1 MRRVMGKRSNFD
13 RKPRDFYSTPHSAV
27 IPLLPHLKDDMYF
40 CEPCAGNGALVSAMQ
55 VEGYTCVSASDIQP
69 MAHGVGVLDALDL
82 EHHHL
87 RGADFICTNPP
98 WDRSLLHP
106 LIERFSDLRP
116 TWLLF
121 DADWMHTKQ
130 STPFLPRLRKIVS
143 IGRVKWFNEQT
154 GKDNAAWYLF
164 DKHDASL
171 NTKFY
176 GRI

>member
-1 MRRVMGKRSNFD
+1 MRRIMGKRSNFE
-13 RKPRDFYSTPHSAV
+13 RNPRDFYKTPPSAV
-27 IPLLPHLKDDMYF
+27 LPLMPHLKDDAYY
-40 CEPCAGNGALVSAMQ
+40 CEPCAGDGALVAAMS
-55 VEGYTCVSASDIQP
+55 VEGYVCTAAYDIAPEYKSCTP
-69 MAHGVGVLDALDL
+69 MDALDL

-98 WDRSLLHP
+98 WDRSILHP
-106 LIERFSDLRP
+106 MIERFSNLRP

-130 STPFLPRLRKIVS
+130 SIPFLPRLRKIVS
-143 IGRVKWFNEQT
+143 VGRVKWFSDQT

-176 GRI
+176 GRV